1 MWRPAGG
8 GAHTNSVGHEPAGSG
23 FPTSPNRVGLC
34 LMSRGWSESS
44 AVRRTVRDSR
54 TERVN
59 RRDIFGCTGN
69 ETCQD
74 DSGSI
79 PELRCWVRSKSEQ
92 LAPRWSHSIVC
103 DTHLHIWRLCRRLDM
118 SIGRGAAPTVCQT
131 PTIPRAVCPP
141 IGRTHR
147 RSTGWSPTC
156 RRGVGPAA
164 IFSSGTQIDHDRRP
178 TRPPRRPRDQFP
190 LSARRLVPH
199 QATFALF
206 TISRSR

>member
-1 MWRPAGG
+1 MR
-8 GAHTNSVGHEPAGSG
+8 
-23 FPTSPNRVGLC
+23 RV
-34 LMSRGWSESS
+34 R
-44 AVRRTVRDSR
+44 
-54 TERVN
+54 
-59 RRDIFGCTGN
+59 
-69 ETCQD
+69 D

-103 DTHLHIWRLCRRLDM
+103 DTHLHIWRLCRRLEM

-164 IFSSGTQIDHDRRP
+164 IFSSGTADRSRP
-178 TRPPRRPRDQFP
+178 SPHSTASS
-190 LSARRLVPH
+190 SARSVPSVCPK
-199 QATFALF
+199 TSG
-206 TISRSR
+206 SRSRTSVGTASAWSELSDFRAPSTGFSLNAPIG